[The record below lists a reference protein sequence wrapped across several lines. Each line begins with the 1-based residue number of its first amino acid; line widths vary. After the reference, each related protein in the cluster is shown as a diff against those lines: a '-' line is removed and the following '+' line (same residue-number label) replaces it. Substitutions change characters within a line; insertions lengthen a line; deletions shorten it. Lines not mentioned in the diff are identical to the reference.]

1 MPAAMVYT
9 CRVTNW
15 PMLWIYVIGF
25 VPAIYIG
32 SVSHSAV
39 LRLLFTALWI
49 IVLVKVIVGTSQRVS
64 AGSGGLTLNLGAFG
78 FPRVTVARADITR
91 AEIIDLPVTLWSHW
105 GVHWT
110 RKRGW
115 LLTPNMGPAL
125 RLTLTSGRTVTVS
138 MPEPAAAL
146 VAMGIAP

>member
-25 VPAIYIG
+25 VSAIFVS
-32 SVSHSAV
+32 SVLHSAV
-39 LRLLFTALWI
+39 LRVLFTALWI
-49 IVLVKVIVGTSQRVS
+49 IVLVRVIIGTSQRVS
-64 AGSGGLTLNLGAFG
+64 VGPGGLTVILSAFG
-78 FPRVTVARADITR
+78 FPRVSVARASIAR
-91 AEIIDLPVTLWSHW
+91 AEIIDVPVTFWSRL
-105 GVHWT
+105 GVYWT

-115 LLTPNMGPAL
+115 FLTPTWGPAL
-125 RLTLTSGRTVTVS
+125 RLTLTSGRMVTVS

-146 VAMGIAP
+146 AAMGITA